1 MPDAALHDAVSW
13 LLERQDPAGW
23 WTAEME
29 TNVTMTAEHV
39 LLLRF
44 LGLDHAEIGEGARR
58 HILEKQRTD
67 GSWSL
72 YFDGPGDLSTTI
84 EAYTALRLLGID
96 TSADPLARAR
106 RFILDQGGLAA
117 ARVFTKL
124 WLALFGE
131 YPWDGVPSM
140 PPELVHLPASVPLNL
155 YDFACW
161 ARGTIAP
168 LLIVLSRKPV
178 RPLGL
183 SVAEL
188 VAPGSEPRMHRVPGS
203 GVFWWLDKLQ
213 KLYERL
219 PRQPGRTRA
228 RGAITDWIVD
238 HQEAD
243 GSWGGIQPPW
253 VYSLIALNLQGMGID
268 HPVMQRGLRG
278 LHDRFA
284 VSDDARMAAAGVHVP
299 GVGHG
304 MGGAGAA
311 GRGRAARPS
320 VDSQRRRLA
329 ARRADPERWR
339 LAGAAADARVR
350 GLVVRV
356 RQRHLPRC
364 RRHRHR
370 GPGLARGR
378 RGRAGEAGGRE
389 GSALGGGDALEQ
401 WRLGFIR
408 S

>member
-1 MPDAALHDAVSW
+1 MAGHVGIRWSVPDAALHDAVSW

-29 TNVTMTAEHV
+29 TNVTMTAEHL

-44 LGLDHAEIGEGARR
+44 LGLDHAEIADGARR

-84 EAYTALRLLGID
+84 EAYAALRLLGMD
-96 TSADPLARAR
+96 TSTDPLARAR
-106 RFILDQGGLAA
+106 RFVLAQGGLAE
-117 ARVFTKL
+117 ARVFTKM

-140 PPELVHLPASVPLNL
+140 PPELVHLPPSVPLNL

-178 RPLGL
+178 RSLGL

-188 VAPGSEPRMHRVPGS
+188 IAPGSEPRMHRVPGS

-219 PRQPGRTRA
+219 PRQPGRARA

-243 GSWGGIQPPW
+243 GK
-253 VYSLIALNLQGMGID
+253 A
-268 HPVMQRGLRG
+268 
-278 LHDRFA
+278 
-284 VSDDARMAAAGVHVP
+284 
-299 GVGHG
+299 
-304 MGGAGAA
+304 GAG
-311 GRGRAARPS
+311 S
-320 VDSQRRRLA
+320 S
-329 ARRADPERWR
+329 
-339 LAGAAADARVR
+339 
-350 GLVVRV
+350 
-356 RQRHLPRC
+356 
-364 RRHRHR
+364 
-370 GPGLARGR
+370 R
-378 RGRAGEAGGRE
+378 RGSVPR
-389 GSALGGGDALEQ
+389 
-401 WRLGFIR
+401 
-408 S
+408 